1 MPMPR
6 ISKISD
12 KAYKRNLGRGILLL
26 AVTAL
31 LGGCGSP
38 SKLTTAPETPA
49 ATPTFSVPGGTY
61 TTTQTVTISCSTP
74 GCAISYT
81 TNGSTPSATSTVYT
95 GPIVV
100 SKTQTV
106 KAMGFALHYLNS
118 GVGAVSYTIHLP
130 QAATPTFS
138 LPGGTYSGLQTV
150 SISDATPGVQIYY
163 TINGGTPSASS
174 TLYTGPITVQ
184 TTQTIRAI
192 AVEYN
197 YADSAVGAA
206 TYKILAAT
214 PAFSVPGGVYTSP
227 QTVSISDSTTGAKIY
242 YTTNGSTPSASST
255 LYSGP
260 ITVSTTET
268 IKAIASASGYSNSFV
283 ASAAYTL
290 SSSSPASNEWA
301 AVNGSSGP
309 ANFGTQG
316 AFAADNTPGK
326 RYEAVRWTDSN
337 GKLWLLGGTGV
348 DANGNPGALNDL
360 WEFDPAANQWA
371 WINGSKT
378 NNSGCNGKYGTL
390 GVPDGANVPG
400 CRGEG
405 TTWTDSNG
413 KLWLFGGL
421 GYDSTNTVTGSLN
434 DLWMFDPTASNSVTG
449 VNGVWTWMGGSDTY
463 PLLSGAGTGRPG
475 VYNTKGATKGSS
487 VPGARVKS
495 GSFTEANGNLWLFGG
510 QGYDASGTL
519 GMMNDL
525 WEFLPTA
532 VNTVT
537 GANGVWVWM
546 GGSSAA
552 NSIGTNNGTPAAT
565 PGSRYA
571 MASWT
576 DAHGRFWIFGGYGNA
591 PGAGTDLYLSDLW
604 RFDPTAAN
612 SATGLNGVWR
622 YAGTGSVS
630 SEFSGRWPAERW
642 NPVSWTDNS
651 GYLWLYGGD
660 GHQVDTAAPGSGWV
674 ENVLDDLWRYNPATF
689 HWTSL
694 NGNYVNSN
702 GSASTKPCPPPSDSA
717 YPGYIVGASSW
728 TDVTGKFW
736 LFTGTAGVP
745 DPVANA
751 CNTMWTYDPSPE
763 AVPAPVLSPHAGTY
777 TTPQTVTITD
787 ADADATIYY
796 TTNNTTPTTSSSK
809 YTAPITVSKT
819 ERINAVAIKNAGYT
833 VGDVASALYTI
844 PIPQT
849 AATPTFSYPSGTYS
863 SALSVAIADAT
874 TGAKIYYTTDGST
887 PTTSS
892 TKYTGPIAVSTSMTI
907 KAIAAAAGY
916 QNSAVASVSY
926 TIQ

>member
-12 KAYKRNLGRGILLL
+12 KAFKKNLRRGILLL
-26 AVTAL
+26 AVTAFV
-31 LGGCGSP
+31 GGCGGS
-38 SKLTTAPETPA
+38 SKSNTPPE
-49 ATPTFSVPGGTY
+49 S
-61 TTTQTVTISCSTP
+61 
-74 GCAISYT
+74 
-81 TNGSTPSATSTVYT
+81 
-95 GPIVV
+95 
-100 SKTQTV
+100 
-106 KAMGFALHYLNS
+106 
-118 GVGAVSYTIHLP
+118 

-138 LPGGTYSGLQTV
+138 LPSGTYTTEQTLTISDSTTGAVMTYTTDGSAPNASSTVYTAPITIAKTQTVRAMAFALGYLDSNIAQAAYTLHLPTVATPTFSLPAGTYGGTQSV
-150 SISDATPGVQIYY
+150 SISDSTAGAQIYY
-163 TINGGTPSASS
+163 TTNGSTPTTSS
-174 TLYTGPITVQ
+174 TLYSGPITVDES
-184 TTQTIRAI
+184 QTIKAI
-192 AVEYN
+192 AALYN
-197 YADSAVGAA
+197 YFDSAVA
-206 TYKILAAT
+206 TAKYSIRTAT

-227 QTVSISDSTTGAKIY
+227 QTVSLSDTTTGAKIY
-242 YTTNGSTPSASST
+242 YTTNGSTPTTSST
-255 LYSGP
+255 LYSSA

-268 IKAIASASGYSNSFV
+268 VKAIAAVAGYSNSAV

-290 SSSSPASNEWA
+290 SSSSSTSNTWA

-309 ANFGTQG
+309 ANYGTQG
-316 AFAADNTPGK
+316 TFASDNTPGK
-326 RYEAVRWTDSN
+326 RYEAVRWTDSS
-337 GKLWLLGGTGV
+337 GKLWLFGGTGV

-360 WEFDPAANQWA
+360 WEFDPVANQWA

-405 TTWTDSNG
+405 TTWTGSDG

-421 GYDSTNTVTGSLN
+421 GYDSVNTVTGTLN

-463 PLLSGAGTGRPG
+463 PLLSGAGSGRPG
-475 VYNTKGATKGSS
+475 VYNTKGATNGSS

-495 GSFTEANGNLWLFGG
+495 GSFTDANGNLWLFGG
-510 QGYDASGTL
+510 QGYDASGAD

-552 NSIGTNNGTPAAT
+552 NSLGTNNGTQAAT

-604 RFDPTAAN
+604 SFDPTAAN
-612 SATGLNGVWR
+612 SATGLNGVWK
-622 YAGTGSVS
+622 YLGTGSVS
-630 SEFSGRWPAERW
+630 SEFNGRWPAERW

-660 GHQVDTAAPGSGWV
+660 GHQVDTAAPSGGWV
-674 ENVLDDLWRYNPATF
+674 ENVLDDLWRYNPATG

-728 TDVTGKFW
+728 TDGSGKFW
-736 LFTGTAGVP
+736 LFVGTAGVP

-787 ADADATIYY
+787 GDPDATIYY
-796 TTNNTTPTTSSSK
+796 TTNNTTPTTSSPK

-819 ERINAVAIKNAGYT
+819 ERIIAVAIKNAGYT
-833 VGDVASALYTI
+833 VGDVAGAQYTI

-874 TGAKIYYTTDGST
+874 AGAKIYYTTDGST

-907 KAIAAAAGY
+907 KAIATAAGY
-916 QNSAVASVSY
+916 QNSAVASVTY
-926 TIQ
+926 AIQ